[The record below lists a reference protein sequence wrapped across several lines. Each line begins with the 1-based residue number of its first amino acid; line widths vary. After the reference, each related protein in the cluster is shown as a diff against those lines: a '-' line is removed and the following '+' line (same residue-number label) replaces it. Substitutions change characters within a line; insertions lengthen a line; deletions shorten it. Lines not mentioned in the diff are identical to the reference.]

1 MGDDIERRA
10 LRPLSLAQTRAML
23 TYPAK
28 RPQEP
33 YGLMQPHPRDRIP
46 GVLFQLDE
54 DQFARN
60 FRSARK
66 GGAAG
71 LSGKTTADFDF
82 TTRFAAPVQIGMSFC
97 QK

>member
-10 LRPLSLAQTRAML
+10 LRPLSLTQMGELFSGTDATRAML

-46 GVLFQLDE
+46 AVLFQLDE

-60 FRSARK
+60 FISARK
-66 GGAAG
+66 ALRA
-71 LSGKTTADFDF
+71 
-82 TTRFAAPVQIGMSFC
+82 C
-97 QK
+97 QA